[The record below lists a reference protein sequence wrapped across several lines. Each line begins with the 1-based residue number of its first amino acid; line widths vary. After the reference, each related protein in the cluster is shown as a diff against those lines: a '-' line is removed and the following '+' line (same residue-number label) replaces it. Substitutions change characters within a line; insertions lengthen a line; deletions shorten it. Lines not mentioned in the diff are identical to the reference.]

1 MKTKL
6 RKKVYIGLSADIL
19 HEGHINILKIAS
31 KLGDVTVGL
40 LTDSAISSYKKLPH
54 LNYKQREVVLKTAYL
69 LLDLL
74 MKTIGLLV
82 TVIIKAHGSFTH

>member
-40 LTDSAISSYKKLPH
+40 LTDSAISSYKKLLDVLASSNGTFYRGTLPT
-54 LNYKQREVVLKTAYL
+54 KQWELKW
-69 LLDLL
+69 
-74 MKTIGLLV
+74 I
-82 TVIIKAHGSFTH
+82 